1 MPYGEKIRVH
11 IYGNNFVM
19 TACPCSSK
27 IDLILQKV
35 LVNIR
40 DMTYSRPQRTHILRS
55 EAFNLPKNDNF
66 NEREDA
72 SEWNY
77 NHEEITMKVQNLS

>member
-40 DMTYSRPQRTHILRS
+40 DITYSCLQKHSHLRS
-55 EAFNLPKNDNF
+55 EVFNLPKNDNF

-77 NHEEITMKVQNLS
+77 NHEEITLIVQKLS